1 MRGPRSTAAS
11 RVAVRANSHRIRRR
25 DDRDDDLHGDPRDQD
40 VVVRE
45 TAERRAGH
53 ETLQHLLRGERA
65 GLGHDEDR
73 REPPEPFGP
82 VVRAGER
89 ADHDRGHPGDQQH
102 QDGLVERGE
111 VRVARALQGE
121 RALMGVGDRDQVRE
135 GVPEHQPG
143 RGRAEGREAS
153 EPGSFTHADR
163 SPRCDSAGLYAGAL
177 TRGERGAMRAE
188 DVRTVGVIGCG
199 LMGSGI
205 AEVVARAG
213 QDAVVLETSDE
224 LVERGRQRIETSTLR
239 AVERNRLDAEE
250 RAAVLG
256 RISLTTDVQ
265 DLADVD
271 LVIEA
276 ATEDH
281 DTKVGM
287 FRRLDE
293 VTKPEVILASNT
305 SSIPIADLGAA
316 TSRPDKVLGMHF
328 FNPVP
333 VMGLIELVR
342 AISTSDDTMAFGRA
356 YGVVLGKTTVESRDR
371 AGFIVNALLIPY
383 LNGAIRMLED
393 GFATREDID
402 TAVHLGLN
410 HPMGPLRLIDLIG
423 LDTHLFIANV
433 LFEEFKEPTYAPPPL
448 LRRMVTAGRL
458 GRKVGRGF
466 YDYEG

>member
-1 MRGPRSTAAS
+1 
-11 RVAVRANSHRIRRR
+11 
-25 DDRDDDLHGDPRDQD
+25 
-40 VVVRE
+40 
-45 TAERRAGH
+45 
-53 ETLQHLLRGERA
+53 
-65 GLGHDEDR
+65 
-73 REPPEPFGP
+73 
-82 VVRAGER
+82 
-89 ADHDRGHPGDQQH
+89 
-102 QDGLVERGE
+102 
-111 VRVARALQGE
+111 
-121 RALMGVGDRDQVRE
+121 
-135 GVPEHQPG
+135 
-143 RGRAEGREAS
+143 
-153 EPGSFTHADR
+153 
-163 SPRCDSAGLYAGAL
+163 
-177 TRGERGAMRAE
+177 MRAE

-205 AEVVARAG
+205 SEVVARAG
-213 QDAVVLETSDE
+213 QTAVVLETTDE
-224 LVERGRQRIETSTLR
+224 LLERGRQRIETSTLR
-239 AVERNRLDAEE
+239 AVERGRLDAEE
-250 RAAVLG
+250 RTAVLG

-342 AISTSDDTMAFGRA
+342 AISSSDDTMAFGRA

-410 HPMGPLRLIDLIG
+410 HPMGPLQLIDLIG

-433 LFEEFKEPTYAPPPL
+433 LFEEFKEPTFAPPPL

-466 YDYEG
+466 YDYGS

>member
-1 MRGPRSTAAS
+1 
-11 RVAVRANSHRIRRR
+11 
-25 DDRDDDLHGDPRDQD
+25 
-40 VVVRE
+40 
-45 TAERRAGH
+45 
-53 ETLQHLLRGERA
+53 
-65 GLGHDEDR
+65 
-73 REPPEPFGP
+73 
-82 VVRAGER
+82 
-89 ADHDRGHPGDQQH
+89 
-102 QDGLVERGE
+102 
-111 VRVARALQGE
+111 
-121 RALMGVGDRDQVRE
+121 
-135 GVPEHQPG
+135 
-143 RGRAEGREAS
+143 
-153 EPGSFTHADR
+153 
-163 SPRCDSAGLYAGAL
+163 
-177 TRGERGAMRAE
+177 MRAE
-188 DVRTVGVIGCG
+188 DVRTVGIIGCG

-205 AEVVARAG
+205 AETVARAG
-213 QDAVVLETSDE
+213 QTVVFLEASEE
-224 LVERGRQRIETSTLR
+224 LVERGRNRIETSTLR
-239 AVERNRLDAEE
+239 AVERGRLETAE
-250 RAAVLG
+250 RDTLLG
-256 RISLTTDVQ
+256 RISGTTEVHE
-265 DLADVD
+265 LADVD

-316 TSRPDKVLGMHF
+316 TSRPDKVIGMHF

-342 AISTSDDTMAFGRA
+342 AITTSEDTVEFGRVYSVA
-356 YGVVLGKTTVESRDR
+356 LGKTTVESRDR

-402 TAVHLGLN
+402 TAIHLGLN
-410 HPMGPLRLIDLIG
+410 HPMGPLQLIDLIG

-433 LFEEFKEPTYAPPPL
+433 LFEEFKEPTFAPPPL

-466 YDYEG
+466 YDYED

>member
-1 MRGPRSTAAS
+1 
-11 RVAVRANSHRIRRR
+11 
-25 DDRDDDLHGDPRDQD
+25 
-40 VVVRE
+40 
-45 TAERRAGH
+45 
-53 ETLQHLLRGERA
+53 
-65 GLGHDEDR
+65 
-73 REPPEPFGP
+73 
-82 VVRAGER
+82 
-89 ADHDRGHPGDQQH
+89 
-102 QDGLVERGE
+102 
-111 VRVARALQGE
+111 
-121 RALMGVGDRDQVRE
+121 
-135 GVPEHQPG
+135 
-143 RGRAEGREAS
+143 
-153 EPGSFTHADR
+153 
-163 SPRCDSAGLYAGAL
+163 
-177 TRGERGAMRAE
+177 MRAE

-205 AEVVARAG
+205 SEVVARAG
-213 QDAVVLETSDE
+213 QTVVVLETSDE
-224 LVERGRQRIETSTLR
+224 LVERGRRRIETSTLR
-239 AVERNRLDAEE
+239 AVEGGRLDAEE
-250 RAAVLG
+250 RTAVLG
-256 RISLTTDVQ
+256 RISLTTDVG

-281 DTKVGM
+281 DTKVVM

-342 AISTSDDTMAFGRA
+342 AISSSDDTMAFGRA

-433 LFEEFKEPTYAPPPL
+433 LFEEFKEPTFAPPPL

-466 YDYEG
+466 YDYGS

>member
-1 MRGPRSTAAS
+1 
-11 RVAVRANSHRIRRR
+11 
-25 DDRDDDLHGDPRDQD
+25 
-40 VVVRE
+40 
-45 TAERRAGH
+45 
-53 ETLQHLLRGERA
+53 
-65 GLGHDEDR
+65 
-73 REPPEPFGP
+73 
-82 VVRAGER
+82 
-89 ADHDRGHPGDQQH
+89 
-102 QDGLVERGE
+102 
-111 VRVARALQGE
+111 
-121 RALMGVGDRDQVRE
+121 
-135 GVPEHQPG
+135 
-143 RGRAEGREAS
+143 
-153 EPGSFTHADR
+153 
-163 SPRCDSAGLYAGAL
+163 
-177 TRGERGAMRAE
+177 MRAE
-188 DVRTVGVIGCG
+188 DVRTVGVVGCG

-205 AEVVARAG
+205 SEVVARAG
-213 QDAVVLETSDE
+213 QTAVVLETSDE

-239 AVERNRLDAEE
+239 AVERGRLDAEE
-250 RAAVLG
+250 RTAVLG

-265 DLADVD
+265 DLAGVD

-342 AISTSDDTMAFGRA
+342 AISSSDDTMAFGRA

-433 LFEEFKEPTYAPPPL
+433 LFEEFKEPTFAPPPL
-448 LRRMVTAGRL
+448 LRRMVTAGLL

-466 YDYEG
+466 YEYGS

>member
-1 MRGPRSTAAS
+1 
-11 RVAVRANSHRIRRR
+11 
-25 DDRDDDLHGDPRDQD
+25 
-40 VVVRE
+40 
-45 TAERRAGH
+45 
-53 ETLQHLLRGERA
+53 
-65 GLGHDEDR
+65 
-73 REPPEPFGP
+73 
-82 VVRAGER
+82 
-89 ADHDRGHPGDQQH
+89 
-102 QDGLVERGE
+102 
-111 VRVARALQGE
+111 
-121 RALMGVGDRDQVRE
+121 
-135 GVPEHQPG
+135 
-143 RGRAEGREAS
+143 
-153 EPGSFTHADR
+153 
-163 SPRCDSAGLYAGAL
+163 
-177 TRGERGAMRAE
+177 MRAE

-205 AEVVARAG
+205 SEVVARAG
-213 QDAVVLETSDE
+213 QTAVVLETTDE

-239 AVERNRLDAEE
+239 AVERGRLDAEE
-250 RAAVLG
+250 RTAVLG

-316 TSRPDKVLGMHF
+316 TSRPEKVLGMHF

-342 AISTSDDTMAFGRA
+342 AISSSDDTMAFGRA

-410 HPMGPLRLIDLIG
+410 HPMGPLQLIDLIG

-433 LFEEFKEPTYAPPPL
+433 LFEEFKEPTFAPPPL

-466 YDYEG
+466 YDYGS

>member
-1 MRGPRSTAAS
+1 
-11 RVAVRANSHRIRRR
+11 
-25 DDRDDDLHGDPRDQD
+25 
-40 VVVRE
+40 
-45 TAERRAGH
+45 
-53 ETLQHLLRGERA
+53 
-65 GLGHDEDR
+65 
-73 REPPEPFGP
+73 
-82 VVRAGER
+82 
-89 ADHDRGHPGDQQH
+89 
-102 QDGLVERGE
+102 
-111 VRVARALQGE
+111 
-121 RALMGVGDRDQVRE
+121 
-135 GVPEHQPG
+135 
-143 RGRAEGREAS
+143 
-153 EPGSFTHADR
+153 
-163 SPRCDSAGLYAGAL
+163 
-177 TRGERGAMRAE
+177 MRAE

-205 AEVVARAG
+205 SEVVARAG
-213 QDAVVLETSDE
+213 QTAVVLETSDE

-239 AVERNRLDAEE
+239 AVERGRLDPEE
-250 RAAVLG
+250 RDAVLG
-256 RISLTTDVQ
+256 RISLTTDAQ

-281 DTKVGM
+281 GTKVGM

-433 LFEEFKEPTYAPPPL
+433 LFEEFKEPTFAPPPL

>member
-1 MRGPRSTAAS
+1 
-11 RVAVRANSHRIRRR
+11 
-25 DDRDDDLHGDPRDQD
+25 
-40 VVVRE
+40 
-45 TAERRAGH
+45 
-53 ETLQHLLRGERA
+53 
-65 GLGHDEDR
+65 
-73 REPPEPFGP
+73 
-82 VVRAGER
+82 
-89 ADHDRGHPGDQQH
+89 
-102 QDGLVERGE
+102 
-111 VRVARALQGE
+111 
-121 RALMGVGDRDQVRE
+121 
-135 GVPEHQPG
+135 
-143 RGRAEGREAS
+143 
-153 EPGSFTHADR
+153 
-163 SPRCDSAGLYAGAL
+163 
-177 TRGERGAMRAE
+177 MRAE
-188 DVRTVGVIGCG
+188 DVRTVGVVGCG

-205 AEVVARAG
+205 SEVVARAG
-213 QDAVVLETSDE
+213 QTAVVLETSDE
-224 LVERGRQRIETSTLR
+224 LVERGRRRIETSTLN
-239 AVERNRLDAEE
+239 AVERGRLDAQE
-250 RAAVLG
+250 RTAVLG
-256 RISLTTDVQ
+256 RISMTTDVR

-293 VTKPEVILASNT
+293 VTRPEVILASNT

-316 TSRPDKVLGMHF
+316 TSRPDMVLGMHF

-342 AISTSDDTMAFGRA
+342 AISSSDDTMAFGRA

-402 TAVHLGLN
+402 TAIHLGLN
-410 HPMGPLRLIDLIG
+410 HPMGPLQLIDLIG
-423 LDTHLFIANV
+423 LDTHLFIADV
-433 LFEEFKEPTYAPPPL
+433 LFEEFKEATFAPPPL

-458 GRKVGRGF
+458 GRKAGRGF

>member
-1 MRGPRSTAAS
+1 
-11 RVAVRANSHRIRRR
+11 
-25 DDRDDDLHGDPRDQD
+25 
-40 VVVRE
+40 
-45 TAERRAGH
+45 
-53 ETLQHLLRGERA
+53 
-65 GLGHDEDR
+65 
-73 REPPEPFGP
+73 
-82 VVRAGER
+82 
-89 ADHDRGHPGDQQH
+89 
-102 QDGLVERGE
+102 
-111 VRVARALQGE
+111 
-121 RALMGVGDRDQVRE
+121 
-135 GVPEHQPG
+135 
-143 RGRAEGREAS
+143 
-153 EPGSFTHADR
+153 
-163 SPRCDSAGLYAGAL
+163 
-177 TRGERGAMRAE
+177 MRAE

-213 QDAVVLETSDE
+213 QNAVVLETSDE
-224 LVERGRQRIETSTLR
+224 LVQRGRQRIETSTLR
-239 AVERNRLDAEE
+239 AVERGRLDAEE
-250 RAAVLG
+250 RSAVLD
-256 RISLTTDVQ
+256 RISLTTDAQ

-410 HPMGPLRLIDLIG
+410 HPMGPLQLIDLIG

>member
-1 MRGPRSTAAS
+1 
-11 RVAVRANSHRIRRR
+11 
-25 DDRDDDLHGDPRDQD
+25 
-40 VVVRE
+40 
-45 TAERRAGH
+45 
-53 ETLQHLLRGERA
+53 
-65 GLGHDEDR
+65 
-73 REPPEPFGP
+73 
-82 VVRAGER
+82 
-89 ADHDRGHPGDQQH
+89 
-102 QDGLVERGE
+102 
-111 VRVARALQGE
+111 
-121 RALMGVGDRDQVRE
+121 
-135 GVPEHQPG
+135 
-143 RGRAEGREAS
+143 
-153 EPGSFTHADR
+153 
-163 SPRCDSAGLYAGAL
+163 
-177 TRGERGAMRAE
+177 MRAE

-205 AEVVARAG
+205 SEVVARAG
-213 QDAVVLETSDE
+213 QTAVVLETSDE
-224 LVERGRQRIETSTLR
+224 LVERGRRRIETSTLN
-239 AVERNRLDAEE
+239 AVERGRLDAQE
-250 RAAVLG
+250 RTAVLG
-256 RISLTTDVQ
+256 RISMTTDVR

-293 VTKPEVILASNT
+293 VTRPEVVLASNT

-316 TSRPDKVLGMHF
+316 TSRPDRVLGMHF

-342 AISTSDDTMAFGRA
+342 AISSSDDTMAFGRA

-402 TAVHLGLN
+402 TAIHLGLN
-410 HPMGPLRLIDLIG
+410 HPMGPLQLIDLIG
-423 LDTHLFIANV
+423 LDTHLFIADV
-433 LFEEFKEPTYAPPPL
+433 LFEEFKEPAFAPPPL

-458 GRKVGRGF
+458 GRKAGRGF
-466 YDYEG
+466 YDYGS

>member
-1 MRGPRSTAAS
+1 
-11 RVAVRANSHRIRRR
+11 
-25 DDRDDDLHGDPRDQD
+25 
-40 VVVRE
+40 
-45 TAERRAGH
+45 
-53 ETLQHLLRGERA
+53 
-65 GLGHDEDR
+65 
-73 REPPEPFGP
+73 
-82 VVRAGER
+82 
-89 ADHDRGHPGDQQH
+89 
-102 QDGLVERGE
+102 
-111 VRVARALQGE
+111 
-121 RALMGVGDRDQVRE
+121 
-135 GVPEHQPG
+135 
-143 RGRAEGREAS
+143 
-153 EPGSFTHADR
+153 
-163 SPRCDSAGLYAGAL
+163 
-177 TRGERGAMRAE
+177 MRAE

-224 LVERGRQRIETSTLR
+224 LAQRGRQRIETSTLR
-239 AVERNRLDAEE
+239 AVERKRLDAGE
-250 RAAVLG
+250 REAVLG
-256 RISLTTDVQ
+256 RVSLTTDVQ

-356 YGVVLGKTTVESRDR
+356 YGVVLSKTTVESRDR

>member
-1 MRGPRSTAAS
+1 
-11 RVAVRANSHRIRRR
+11 
-25 DDRDDDLHGDPRDQD
+25 
-40 VVVRE
+40 
-45 TAERRAGH
+45 
-53 ETLQHLLRGERA
+53 
-65 GLGHDEDR
+65 
-73 REPPEPFGP
+73 
-82 VVRAGER
+82 
-89 ADHDRGHPGDQQH
+89 
-102 QDGLVERGE
+102 
-111 VRVARALQGE
+111 
-121 RALMGVGDRDQVRE
+121 
-135 GVPEHQPG
+135 
-143 RGRAEGREAS
+143 
-153 EPGSFTHADR
+153 
-163 SPRCDSAGLYAGAL
+163 
-177 TRGERGAMRAE
+177 MRAE

-356 YGVVLGKTTVESRDR
+356 FGVVLGKTTVESRDR

>member
-1 MRGPRSTAAS
+1 
-11 RVAVRANSHRIRRR
+11 
-25 DDRDDDLHGDPRDQD
+25 
-40 VVVRE
+40 
-45 TAERRAGH
+45 
-53 ETLQHLLRGERA
+53 
-65 GLGHDEDR
+65 
-73 REPPEPFGP
+73 
-82 VVRAGER
+82 
-89 ADHDRGHPGDQQH
+89 
-102 QDGLVERGE
+102 
-111 VRVARALQGE
+111 
-121 RALMGVGDRDQVRE
+121 
-135 GVPEHQPG
+135 
-143 RGRAEGREAS
+143 
-153 EPGSFTHADR
+153 
-163 SPRCDSAGLYAGAL
+163 
-177 TRGERGAMRAE
+177 MRAE
-188 DVRTVGVIGCG
+188 DVRTVGIIGCG

-205 AEVVARAG
+205 AETVARAG
-213 QDAVVLETSDE
+213 QTVVFLEASEE
-224 LVERGRQRIETSTLR
+224 LVERGRSRIETSTLR
-239 AVERNRLDAEE
+239 AVERGRLETSERDAL
-250 RAAVLG
+250 LG
-256 RISLTTDVQ
+256 RISGTTDVHE
-265 DLADVD
+265 LADVD

-342 AISTSDDTMAFGRA
+342 AIATSEDTVEFGRA
-356 YGVVLGKTTVESRDR
+356 YGVALGKTTVESRDR

-402 TAVHLGLN
+402 TAIHLGLN

-433 LFEEFKEPTYAPPPL
+433 LFEEFKEPTFAPPPL

-466 YDYEG
+466 YDYED

>member
-1 MRGPRSTAAS
+1 
-11 RVAVRANSHRIRRR
+11 
-25 DDRDDDLHGDPRDQD
+25 
-40 VVVRE
+40 
-45 TAERRAGH
+45 
-53 ETLQHLLRGERA
+53 
-65 GLGHDEDR
+65 
-73 REPPEPFGP
+73 
-82 VVRAGER
+82 
-89 ADHDRGHPGDQQH
+89 
-102 QDGLVERGE
+102 
-111 VRVARALQGE
+111 
-121 RALMGVGDRDQVRE
+121 
-135 GVPEHQPG
+135 
-143 RGRAEGREAS
+143 
-153 EPGSFTHADR
+153 
-163 SPRCDSAGLYAGAL
+163 
-177 TRGERGAMRAE
+177 MRAE

-213 QDAVVLETSDE
+213 QEAVVLETSDE
-224 LVERGRQRIETSTLR
+224 LVERGRKRIETSTLR
-239 AVERNRLDAEE
+239 AVERKRLEADE

-342 AISTSDDTMAFGRA
+342 AISTSDDTMTFGRA

-371 AGFIVNALLIPY
+371 AGFIVNALLFPY

-458 GRKVGRGF
+458 GRKAGRGF